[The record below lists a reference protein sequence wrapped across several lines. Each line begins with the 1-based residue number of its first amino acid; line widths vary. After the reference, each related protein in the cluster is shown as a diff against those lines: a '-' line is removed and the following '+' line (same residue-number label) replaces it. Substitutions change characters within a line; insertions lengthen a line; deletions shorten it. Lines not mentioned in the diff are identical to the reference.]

1 MKWNKGLSKSLSIS
15 FFSTLAV
22 ELVFDVVKVYPKIE
36 TLWPELSILLVPI
49 LQLIG
54 TSIAL
59 LIIALAVMRIVK
71 TIRRNIAD
79 RQEKLYTYAHDR
91 LSWLIDTYD
100 PRYVYRYNSKTHE
113 TGRIYIDD
121 LMGLRLI
128 NCAIKSLIYD
138 GELMAK
144 DYLDQILVHLESRGI
159 EDAENFVAKLRVPL
173 RKSSPS
179 DEKKRGANQTDHH
192 R

>member
-1 MKWNKGLSKSLSIS
+1 MEQPETHNIVACSTTLCVSCTYTEAAAWRRIKAMRLCRDTRGVREWLHDGSLNLSN
-15 FFSTLAV
+15 A
-22 ELVFDVVKVYPKIE
+22 
-36 TLWPELSILLVPI
+36 
-49 LQLIG
+49 
-54 TSIAL
+54 AL
-59 LIIALAVMRIVK
+59 L
-71 TIRRNIAD
+71 
-79 RQEKLYTYAHDR
+79 Q
-91 LSWLIDTYD
+91 
-100 PRYVYRYNSKTHE
+100 THE
-113 TGRIYIDD
+113 TERIYIDD

-144 DYLDQILVHLESRGI
+144 DYLDQILAHLESRGI